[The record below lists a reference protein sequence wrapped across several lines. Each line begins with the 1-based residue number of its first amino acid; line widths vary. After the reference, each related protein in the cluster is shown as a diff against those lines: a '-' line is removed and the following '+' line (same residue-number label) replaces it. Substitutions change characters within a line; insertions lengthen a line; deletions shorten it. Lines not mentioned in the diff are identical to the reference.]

1 MPKEVNNKEEF
12 IKIASSRGKKIT
24 VKKTNNVFKVKLR
37 TPKYLYVIK
46 LNSEKE
52 VDEILSQVKLPVE
65 RL

>member
-1 MPKEVNNKEEF
+1 MPKEIKSKEEF
-12 IKIASSRGKKIT
+12 IKIANDRGKKIV
-24 VKKTNNVFKVKLR
+24 VKKTDDVFKVKLR

-52 VDEILSQVKLPVE
+52 VDEILKQVRLPVE

>member
-1 MPKEVNNKEEF
+1 MPKEVKNKEEF
-12 IKIASSRGKKIT
+12 IKIASNRGKKIV
-24 VKKTNNVFKVKLR
+24 VKKTDNAFKVKLR

-52 VDEILSQVKLPVE
+52 VDEILSQIKLPVE